1 MIVKHKKN
9 KVIVS
14 GPKGEICITNDDK
27 IAYRFIMLIEE
38 ACESKSALEIAKK
51 YGFSLSRFKQIK
63 KDYKEGGAEKL
74 SLQKTGPKTNYR
86 RTENIEKKV
95 IHLRYLDNEMSP
107 EVIKQRL
114 EQDGYAISVR
124 SINRIIENYGL
135 QKKGFLSSILKKIKR
150 KKKQ

>member
-14 GPKGEICITNDDK
+14 GPKGEICITDDDK

-63 KDYKEGGAEKL
+63 KITRRAARKNYHSSCIDNLVYN
-74 SLQKTGPKTNYR
+74 PK
-86 RTENIEKKV
+86 
-95 IHLRYLDNEMSP
+95 
-107 EVIKQRL
+107 
-114 EQDGYAISVR
+114 
-124 SINRIIENYGL
+124 
-135 QKKGFLSSILKKIKR
+135 
-150 KKKQ
+150 